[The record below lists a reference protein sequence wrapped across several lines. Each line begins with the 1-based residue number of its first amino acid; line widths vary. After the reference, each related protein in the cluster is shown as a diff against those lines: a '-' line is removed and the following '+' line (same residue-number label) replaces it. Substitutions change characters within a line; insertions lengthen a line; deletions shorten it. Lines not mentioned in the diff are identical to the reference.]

1 MKKSYL
7 TLALFIFVIV
17 PALQAQ
23 ECSEKDTPLT
33 CWAKF
38 NPDVAAAAETAAGE
52 KIAKTNTG
60 TPSAATDS
68 AATALRDFL
77 SIFAAGVETGKV
89 TENGNT
95 VTLDWNTRFPFLN
108 DDRLKVQTLFTDS
121 AVAAD
126 VQKALGSDAA
136 AVSKA
141 KGNLTNFDDVT
152 ALLAWTP
159 INERLGRSLA
169 PHVTLIDAL
178 AHAVEPGDESLRA
191 EAAFGD
197 LLKGVKDDQGKLV
210 NKTTVFSTIPGDKRA
225 LIIVAVEKAAKLEH
239 ENAAMSA
246 EMIKAVTQLI
256 NNQPQAYLSG
266 TYHARNK
273 LVGPNEFSA
282 KATYEMG
289 ARNMNHFRAQEKK
302 LNRCRPEKMA
312 DEIADPEAKESVQC
326 LADLKA
332 YAGVKDA
339 AAEPDSGQRLSVSFE
354 YKQSSSQT
362 IDLSEFSV
370 TTPLPRPGAH
380 SLVYSVTYGYPFM
393 MASMGREGRLDG
405 KINYE
410 NISGDPDKRDRF
422 VGSITYTQKM
432 TDTMTFPITL
442 SYANHS
448 RFLPETDKKFGMHFG
463 ISYKLPGSGK

>member
-1 MKKSYL
+1 M
-7 TLALFIFVIV
+7 
-17 PALQAQ
+17 
-23 ECSEKDTPLT
+23 
-33 CWAKF
+33 
-38 NPDVAAAAETAAGE
+38 
-52 KIAKTNTG
+52 
-60 TPSAATDS
+60 
-68 AATALRDFL
+68 
-77 SIFAAGVETGKV
+77 
-89 TENGNT
+89 
-95 VTLDWNTRFPFLN
+95 
-108 DDRLKVQTLFTDS
+108 
-121 AVAAD
+121 
-126 VQKALGSDAA
+126 
-136 AVSKA
+136 
-141 KGNLTNFDDVT
+141 
-152 ALLAWTP
+152 
-159 INERLGRSLA
+159 RSLA
-169 PHVTLIDAL
+169 PHVDLIDAL
-178 AHAVEPGDESLRA
+178 AHAVEPGDESLRTLA
-191 EAAFGD
+191 RVGG
-197 LLKGVKDDQGKLV
+197 LLSGVKDDKGNLV
-210 NKTTVFSTIPGDKRA
+210 TPDTLFASIPAANRAEIIGTVQ
-225 LIIVAVEKAAKLEH
+225 LAAKLEQL
-239 ENAAMSA
+239 NATRSS
-246 EMIKAVTQLI
+246 EMIKAVTKLI

-289 ARNMNHFRAQEKK
+289 SRNMNRFRAQEKK
-302 LNRCRPEKMA
+302 HNQCRPEKMA
-312 DEIADPEAKESVQC
+312 DEITDPDAKESVQC

-332 YAGVKDA
+332 YAGVKDP
-339 AAEPDSGQRLSVSFE
+339 AAEPDSSQRLSVSFE

-393 MASMGREGRLDG
+393 MTSMGREGRIDG

-432 TDTMTFPITL
+432 TDTVTFPITL